1 MEKDFKSTF
10 MEALSILYRCPFYKI
25 NPCEGEFKPIRGIY
39 NRYNT
44 NNMTIA
50 QQLKV
55 TKFPFIIKDDTGKE
69 IYHEMSDGWWYKREI
84 DDKGQEIYF
93 ENSYGWWSK
102 REFDDKGNQIYYE
115 NSNGTIRDDRPKA
128 VPEYTMEELTAKL
141 GHNFK
146 IKK

>member
-1 MEKDFKSTF
+1 MEKEFIPTY
-10 MEALSILYRCPFYKI
+10 MEALSILHRCPFYTI

-55 TKFPFIIKDDTGKE
+55 TKFPFFIRDENGNK
-69 IYHEMSDGWWYKREI
+69 IYWEARNR
-84 DDKGQEIYF
+84 F
-93 ENSYGWWSK
+93 WSK
-102 REFDDKGNQIYYE
+102 REYDERGNEIYYE
-115 NSNGTIRDDRPKA
+115 NSDGTIRDRRPKS
-128 VPEYTMEELTAKL
+128 VPEYTMEELVDKL

>member
-1 MEKDFKSTF
+1 
-10 MEALSILYRCPFYKI
+10 
-25 NPCEGEFKPIRGIY
+25 
-39 NRYNT
+39 
-44 NNMTIA
+44 MTIA

-55 TKFPFIIKDDTGKE
+55 TKFPFVIKNDAGNQ
-69 IYHEMSDGWWYKREI
+69 IYWEESDGWWYKREI

-102 REFDDKGNQIYYE
+102 REFDDKGNVIYYE
-115 NSNGTIRDDRPKA
+115 NNSNGVIKDNRPNV
-128 VPEYTMEELTAKL
+128 VPEYTMEELENQLGFNFKIKKPVPEYTMEELVDKL